1 MIDVNI
7 KGVLYGIAA
16 ALPVFRE
23 QGSGHFVNLASTAA
37 YVTSPNQ
44 AVHSGTKHAMVAV
57 SEGLRKEA
65 GPHLKVTITSPG
77 FVRTGSWKLSR
88 SGPVLCGST
97 GSMSDKCVVSAGQG
111 LAACC

>member
-44 AVHSGTKHAMVAV
+44 AVYSGTQARHGRRLGGAATGGGTAPQGHHHLTRLRADRFVETV
-57 SEGLRKEA
+57 SY
-65 GPHLKVTITSPG
+65 
-77 FVRTGSWKLSR
+77 R
-88 SGPVLCGST
+88 SGSLWV
-97 GSMSDKCVVSAGQG
+97 DG
-111 LAACC
+111 LDARQMRR